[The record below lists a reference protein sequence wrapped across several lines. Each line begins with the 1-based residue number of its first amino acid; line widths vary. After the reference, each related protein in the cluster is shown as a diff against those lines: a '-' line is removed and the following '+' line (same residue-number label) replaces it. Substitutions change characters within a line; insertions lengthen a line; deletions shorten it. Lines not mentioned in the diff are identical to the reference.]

1 MQLDGRPPKTSVPD
15 YASLSATLPSR
26 DLMTGDI
33 PNLSP
38 VAAATALL
46 RAGVP
51 PGEVLKLTEPREG
64 LLNAGQVANAE
75 VVSLKQL
82 GQDFQLLLKLTLDNG
97 RQATLPVS
105 SSLPLTPGTTVNVAQ
120 GSADTLTISV
130 QDLQK
135 AITNSLISLDTRQ
148 LPPGTLL
155 QGKVLTTQVMAD
167 NIAQLTGQTTGNAST
182 QPATYRSIVMLLNT
196 ALAGTSLTIDSP
208 QPLRVGSLLSALVQ
222 NGQALNFVAMPNRLD
237 ELALAQQLST
247 QLSRQGSLQSLLT
260 ALQTLPPPMSA
271 DDDVIS
277 QSLRASIDQ
286 LLDDLPDL
294 PQMTTAKGVAQ
305 ALNASGLFMES
316 RLLAGQN
323 PTLLPDMKANLL
335 RVIAQIL
342 PGLPGN
348 ISYNDAAAANT
359 LARAMPNVIRN
370 ALGMLGQVAAP
381 RVPTNF
387 PLPSRTLA
395 SSESSDDLETL
406 LKLAAGAISRLQSH
420 QLGGLEQTRMNA
432 DGTQVT
438 TWQLEIPM
446 RHAHDIV
453 PLQVKVQREET
464 PDREEAQDAAASEV
478 REKEKLWRVELAFD
492 LEPLGPLQVQAQLV
506 AGSLSSQMWA
516 EREGAAELI
525 SGELE
530 SLRTRLVAC
539 GLNVKELACNRGVP
553 VHGTRTVLEQRWID
567 ENA

>member
-1 MQLDGRPPKTSVPD
+1 MQLNGRPPKTSVPD

-82 GQDFQLLLKLTLDNG
+82 GQNFQLLLKLTMDNG

-135 AITNSLISLDTRQ
+135 AITNSLTRLDIRQ

-155 QGKVLTTQVMAD
+155 QGKVLTTQAMAD
-167 NIAQLTGQTTGNAST
+167 NIAQLTGQTTGNAAT

-196 ALAGTSLTIDSP
+196 AMAGTSLTIDSP

-222 NGQALNFVAMPNRLD
+222 NGQALNFVAMPKRLD

-247 QLSRQGSLQSLLT
+247 QQSRQGSLQSLLT
-260 ALQTLPPPMSA
+260 ALQTLPPPTSP

-316 RLLAGQN
+316 RLMAGQN
-323 PTLLPDMKANLL
+323 PTLVPDMKANLL

-342 PGLPGN
+342 PGLPGY

-395 SSESSDDLETL
+395 SSEGSDDLETL

-453 PLQVKVQREET
+453 PLQVKVQREDP

-478 REKEKLWRVELAFD
+478 KEKEKLWRVELAFD

-525 SGELE
+525 SRELE
-530 SLRTRLVAC
+530 SLRARLVAC

>member
-1 MQLDGRPPKTSVPD
+1 
-15 YASLSATLPSR
+15 
-26 DLMTGDI
+26 MTGDI

-135 AITNSLISLDTRQ
+135 AITNSLTRLDTRQ

-167 NIAQLTGQTTGNAST
+167 NIAQLTGQTTGNAAT

-196 ALAGTSLTIDSP
+196 AMAGTSLTIDSP

-247 QLSRQGSLQSLLT
+247 QQSRQGSLQSLLT
-260 ALQTLPPPMSA
+260 ALQTLPPPTSP

-323 PTLLPDMKANLL
+323 PTLVPDMKANLL

-395 SSESSDDLETL
+395 SSEGSDDLETL

-453 PLQVKVQREET
+453 PLQVKVQREDT

-478 REKEKLWRVELAFD
+478 KEKEKLWRVELAFD

-525 SGELE
+525 SRELE
-530 SLRTRLVAC
+530 SLRARLVAC